1 MAEILTESFCER
13 CGTRYTFQSPPRSA
27 NPLGMLSTV
36 GRGIRNYVAMPDAS
50 FNEAFAAA
58 RAETE
63 QGATAHQ
70 LEAFQRTFN
79 FCLSCRQYTCAD
91 CWNAVEGQC
100 LSCSPVPE
108 AELRAASTTVAET
121 IAIPTSIGAAPAY
134 PLGPADLAWPVLEVD
149 DLATA
154 VELETVP
161 EAPEWAPPPVDQWRV
176 ADDAVVEEAPEPEA
190 IAEPVEPEA
199 EVGAV
204 AEPVATELDQGEP
217 APEAAELPP
226 EAEAAELPPEPAPE
240 AAELPP
246 EPAPEA
252 AELPPEAEA
261 AELPPEPAPEAAE
274 LPPEPALEAAE
285 LPPEPAPEAAELPPE
300 PAPEAAEL
308 PPEPAPEAAEL
319 PPEPAPEAAPVAA
332 PRRPSAPP
340 GFTPG
345 VSLDD
350 QIAAYDLRIAALAAA
365 SPLAA
370 GTSRPA
376 EFVAPAV
383 IASMIAPPASVTP
396 PAAVARPESHLAPME
411 AIPETPPE
419 TASGTPTGTCPSC
432 GLSLSAS
439 ARFCRRCGTQ
449 QHP

>member
-27 NPLGMLSTV
+27 SPLGMLSTV

-50 FNEAFAAA
+50 FNEAFAVA

-108 AELRAASTTVAET
+108 AELRAASTAVAET

-134 PLGPADLAWPVLEVD
+134 PPGPADLAWPVLEVD

-217 APEAAELPP
+217 EPEL
-226 EAEAAELPPEPAPE
+226 EAAELPPEPELEAAELPPEPELEAAELPPEPEPE

-246 EPAPEA
+246 EPAP
-252 AELPPEAEA
+252 
-261 AELPPEPAPEAAE
+261 
-274 LPPEPALEAAE
+274 
-285 LPPEPAPEAAELPPE
+285 
-300 PAPEAAEL
+300 
-308 PPEPAPEAAEL
+308 
-319 PPEPAPEAAPVAA
+319 VAA
-332 PRRPSAPP
+332 PRRPSALP

-345 VSLDD
+345 ASLDD
-350 QIAAYDLRIAALAAA
+350 EIAAYDLRVAALSAA
-365 SPLAA
+365 SPIAA
-370 GTSRPA
+370 GPPPPA
-376 EFVAPAV
+376 AFEPPAV
-383 IASMIAPPASVTP
+383 IASVIAPAASVTP
-396 PAAVARPESHLAPME
+396 LAAVARPESHLPPME

-419 TASGTPTGTCPSC
+419 TASGTPTGMCPSC